1 MPYSD
6 LDPTDLEVG
15 KPIKKKLFDNISSNF
30 TDHESR
36 MNNLEQGAGKI
47 VVADFEVTGYI
58 SHYTEPEL
66 IALATHRAPCNY
78 KLLEF
83 TVTLLD
89 STNGFAAGNVVA
101 VSSSSGDLVLE
112 LSKSTDGGINY
123 YPITLVRP
131 QIPSGKNGKGTSSR
145 SPGCV
150 AASFSDININQDD
163 MLRVDLITKKDVQ
176 GTFHVLVYGSLD

>member
-58 SHYTEPEL
+58 SHYPVSEMV
-66 IALATHRAPCNY
+66 ALATHRAPCSY

-89 STNGFAAGNVVA
+89 STNGFAAENVVA
-101 VSSSSGDLVLE
+101 VSSLSGELE
-112 LSKSTDGGINY
+112 LDLKKSTDGGITY
-123 YPITLVRP
+123 TTIMLVKP
-131 QIPSGKNGKGTSSR
+131 KIVSGVNGKGTSSR
-145 SPGCV
+145 TTGCV

-163 MLRVDLITKKDVQ
+163 MLRVDVTSKKDTQ